1 MEPINLIW
9 LHGQSCGGDTVSL
22 MGAGEPS
29 LIDVLTGVLPEV
41 GDIKL
46 AFHPMIM
53 ELWGERALAV
63 LADAR
68 EGKLDPYLLIF
79 EGSIPDEEQAF
90 RQGGFFCSVGDRAGK
105 LITANE
111 LLLELKDRAAATIAV
126 GTCAAF
132 GGIVAGKPN
141 PTGAKGLMHFLGKD
155 YRSAL
160 GLPVINVSGC
170 PASGDNYI
178 KALAYIVLMVRGVIT
193 APPELDEHNRL
204 KFLHGELAHH
214 ICPRGGYFAVGK
226 YSYQFGDPYCMVW
239 LGCKGPISYC
249 QVPRDKFA
257 GHYGGCTTVGS
268 PCIGCTEPGF
278 PDEPFSPFFE
288 MAPAES
294 LATGVIP
301 GNPHHMKEIARTQ
314 EHLFHLISRRI

>member
-1 MEPINLIW
+1 MDAINLVW
-9 LHGQSCGGDTVSL
+9 LHGQSCSGDTVSL
-22 MGAGEPS
+22 IGAGDPS
-29 LIDVLTGVLPEV
+29 LVDILTGVLPEV

-46 AFHPMIM
+46 AFHPTLMTA
-53 ELWGERALAV
+53 WGGEALKV
-63 LADAR
+63 LDDAR
-68 EGKLDPYLLIF
+68 EGKLDPFLLIF
-79 EGSIPDEEQAF
+79 EGSIPDEDKAAS
-90 RQGGFFCSVGDRAGK
+90 QGGYFCAVADREGR
-105 LITANE
+105 LVTANQ
-111 LLLELKDRAAATIAV
+111 LLLELKDKAAATIAV

-132 GGIVAGKPN
+132 GGIVAGRPN
-141 PTGAKGLMHFLGKD
+141 PTGARSLMDFLGKD
-155 YRSAL
+155 YRSTL

-170 PASGDNYI
+170 PASGDNYV
-178 KALAYIVLMVRGVIT
+178 KALAYVALMARGVVT

-226 YSYQFGDPYCMVW
+226 YSYKFGDPHCMVW
-239 LGCKGPISYC
+239 LGCKGPISSG

-257 GHYGGCTTVGS
+257 GHLGGCTTVGS

-288 MAPAES
+288 MAPADS

-301 GNPHHMKEIARTQ
+301 GNPHHLRDVARTQ
-314 EHLFHLISRRI
+314 EHLFHLIERGI